1 LKRTGAKIKG
11 NRLEIPK
18 KVLGGYVKVDFFF
31 IYFLALLQKG
41 PKGLKNSFSYSS
53 FALTQKKQKVKDS
66 AIAPRA
72 CPGQRHC
79 NTPRL

>member
-1 LKRTGAKIKG
+1 MIVLSTFVLTQKWST
-11 NRLEIPK
+11 
-18 KVLGGYVKVDFFF
+18 KV
-31 IYFLALLQKG
+31 FL
-41 PKGLKNSFSYSS
+41 SYSS

-79 NTPRL
+79 NSMRL